1 MVEMQPE
8 MSEKFL
14 VEASAF
20 QAQPPEPESDLF
32 TDFCLRGMLA
42 KAVVLW
48 DQLPGG
54 AFLGTCNLASL
65 RGPVPPAG
73 LGRPPRT
80 PGLRF
85 PDSQQGID
93 FQDLSFWEFLKFT
106 SVFFKI
112 LRFFFINK
120 KYTFGSSPTD
130 L

>member
-8 MSEKFL
+8 MSEKFR

-20 QAQPPEPESDLF
+20 QAQPPAPESDLF
-32 TDFCLRGMLA
+32 TDLCLRGMLA

-48 DQLPGG
+48 DQLPGAG
-54 AFLGTCNLASL
+54 GLLVACNMASL

-73 LGRPPRT
+73 LGRPSRT

-93 FQDLSFWEFLKFT
+93 LQDLSFWEFLKFT
-106 SVFFKI
+106 SVFFII
-112 LRFFFINK
+112 LHVF
-120 KYTFGSSPTD
+120 

>member
-8 MSEKFL
+8 MSEKFC

-20 QAQPPEPESDLF
+20 QAQPPEPERDLF
-32 TDFCLRGMLA
+32 TDLCLRGMLA

-54 AFLGTCNLASL
+54 GPSWGPATWPL
-65 RGPVPPAG
+65 RGPIPPAG
-73 LGRPPRT
+73 LRRPSRT

-93 FQDLSFWEFLKFT
+93 LQDLSFWEFLKFT
-106 SVFFKI
+106 SVFFII
-112 LRFFFINK
+112 LHVFLINK